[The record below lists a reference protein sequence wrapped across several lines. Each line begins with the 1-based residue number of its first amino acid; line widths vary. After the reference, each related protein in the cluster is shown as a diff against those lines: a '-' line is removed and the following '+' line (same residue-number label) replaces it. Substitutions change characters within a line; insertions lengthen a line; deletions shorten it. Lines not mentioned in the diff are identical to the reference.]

1 MYAQIQPVSHKLIY
15 PYVRHGFCW
24 QHLKLGSFQTKRE
37 QTVFILQALLS
48 EQTRFAPG
56 KQTRQP
62 NAAEAVEGRLFDFLQ
77 CPFDF

>member
-24 QHLKLGSFQTKRE
+24 QHLKLGSFQTRRE

-48 EQTRFAPG
+48 E
-56 KQTRQP
+56 
-62 NAAEAVEGRLFDFLQ
+62 
-77 CPFDF
+77 